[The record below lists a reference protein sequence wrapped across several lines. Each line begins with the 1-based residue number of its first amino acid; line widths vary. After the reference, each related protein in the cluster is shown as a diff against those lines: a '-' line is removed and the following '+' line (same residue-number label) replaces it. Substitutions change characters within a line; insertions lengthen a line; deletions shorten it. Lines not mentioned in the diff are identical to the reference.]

1 MVKAL
6 DAWFYPALEALLLVV
21 ALSLDAFVASFAYGA
36 QRIKIPFSS
45 ALIISGICTAT
56 LAVSLLLGALLRPF
70 LPQGLTKGLCFA
82 LLFLLG
88 ITKLCDSA
96 IKTLI
101 RRHKRMHRQVSF
113 SVFSLKFILDVYADP
128 EKADRDGSRVL
139 SPAEAASL
147 AVALS
152 LDGLAVGFGAA
163 LMQVNVLLVMA
174 FSLAVGLL
182 AVRLG
187 GKIGNRA
194 AQSLPFD
201 LSWLS
206 GALLIVLAVLKL

>member
-1 MVKAL
+1 MNGL
-6 DAWFYPALEALLLVV
+6 FYAVLEALLLVV
-21 ALSLDAFVASFAYGA
+21 ALDGCVCCELCLWRAADQNSIFVRRDYQRDLHGNAGGFPSGRGAAAPIFAAGA
-36 QRIKIPFSS
+36 DQ
-45 ALIISGICTAT
+45 
-56 LAVSLLLGALLRPF
+56 
-70 LPQGLTKGLCFA
+70 GLCFA

-88 ITKLCDSA
+88 VAKLCDSA

-163 LMQVNVLLVMA
+163 LMQVNVLIVML
-174 FSLAVGLL
+174 FSLAVGML

-194 AQSLPFD
+194 AQKLSFD
-201 LSWLS
+201 LSWFS
-206 GALLIVLAVLKL
+206 GALLIVLAILKL